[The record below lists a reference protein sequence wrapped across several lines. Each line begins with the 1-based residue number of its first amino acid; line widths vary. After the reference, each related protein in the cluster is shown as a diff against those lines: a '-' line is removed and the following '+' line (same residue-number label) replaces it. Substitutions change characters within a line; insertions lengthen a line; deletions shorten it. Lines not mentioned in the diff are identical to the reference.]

1 MYGAKLYGAN
11 DIRIGEFPL
20 PVIGDDEIL
29 LKTSAAAICGT
40 DLRMIAN
47 GYKGVDP
54 EHPLVLGHEISGIIE
69 KTGKN
74 VKGYR
79 EGMRV
84 ALAPNIGCG
93 ICDWCVTGDTH
104 LCPDYQAFGINMDGG
119 FAEYVRIPHNAII
132 QGNIMILDEA
142 LPLDTAALFE
152 PMSCVFNGQERTGIR
167 LNDKVLIIGA
177 GPIGI
182 MHALLAKAKGAAEI
196 YIRDIS
202 RERMEQCT
210 RLVEGSL
217 PIDAEN
223 LEEAVKDLTRG
234 RLMDV
239 CITACPAP
247 AAQIDALKVTGMNG
261 RILFFGGLPAGKEE
275 VTINTNLIH
284 YRQLSIHG
292 STRGNVRQYREVAKM
307 VMAGNLDLG
316 KLISR
321 RFPLAGFIEA
331 VAYAKKAEGLK
342 TVISFA

>member
-1 MYGAKLYGAN
+1 
-11 DIRIGEFPL
+11 
-20 PVIGDDEIL
+20 
-29 LKTSAAAICGT
+29 
-40 DLRMIAN
+40 
-47 GYKGVDP
+47 
-54 EHPLVLGHEISGIIE
+54 
-69 KTGKN
+69 
-74 VKGYR
+74 
-79 EGMRV
+79 
-84 ALAPNIGCG
+84 
-93 ICDWCVTGDTH
+93 
-104 LCPDYQAFGINMDGG
+104 MDGG
-119 FAEYVRIPHNAII
+119 FAEYLRIPHNAII
-132 QGNIMILDEA
+132 QGNIMILDES
-142 LPLDTAALFE
+142 LPLDVAALFE
-152 PMSCVFNGQERTGIR
+152 PMSCVFNGQEQTGIR

-210 RLVEGSL
+210 RLVKGSIA
-217 PIDAEN
+217 IDGEN
-223 LEEAVKDLTRG
+223 LEEAVKDLTGG

-239 CITACPAP
+239 SITACPAP
-247 AAQIDALKVTGMNG
+247 AAQIDALKVTGING

-292 STRGNVRQYREVAKM
+292 STRANVRHYREVAKM

-316 KLISR
+316 KLISK

-342 TVISFA
+342 TVISFE

>member
-1 MYGAKLYGAN
+1 MYAAKLYGVD
-11 DIRIGEFPL
+11 DIRVGECPV

-47 GYKGVDP
+47 GYRGVDH

-69 KTGKN
+69 RTGKN

-93 ICDWCVTGDTH
+93 VCDWCVAGDTH
-104 LCPDYQAFGINMDGG
+104 LCPDYRAFGINMDGG
-119 FAEYVRIPHNAII
+119 FAEYVRIPHSAVI
-132 QGNIMILDEA
+132 QGNIMILDDQVS
-142 LPLDTAALFE
+142 LDTAALFE
-152 PMSCVFNGQERTGIR
+152 PMSCVFNGLEQTRIR

-182 MHALLAKAKGAAEI
+182 MHALLARAKGAAEV

-202 RERMEQCT
+202 KERMEQCT
-210 RLVEGSL
+210 RLVEGSVS
-217 PIDAEN
+217 IDADN
-223 LEEAVKDLTRG
+223 LEEAVKELTSG

-247 AAQIDALKVTGMNG
+247 SAQVDALKVTGMNG
-261 RILFFGGLPAGKEE
+261 RILFFGGLPAGREE

-292 STRGNVRQYREVAKM
+292 STRANVRHYRDVAKM
-307 VMAGNLDLG
+307 VMAGNLELG
-316 KLISR
+316 RLVSK
-321 RFPLAGFIEA
+321 RFPLAEFA
-331 VAYAKKAEGLK
+331 DAAAYAKRAEGLK
-342 TVISFA
+342 TLINP

>member
-1 MYGAKLYGAN
+1 MNAAKLYGVN
-11 DIRIGEFPL
+11 DVRIGEFPL
-20 PVIGDDEIL
+20 PAIGDDEIL

-54 EHPLVLGHEISGIIE
+54 EHPLVLGHEISGIIY

-74 VKGYR
+74 ITGYR

-93 ICDWCVTGDTH
+93 VCDRCVAGDTH

-119 FAEYVRIPHNAII
+119 FAEYVRIPHKAVI
-132 QGNIMILDEA
+132 QGNIMILDEG
-142 LPLDTAALFE
+142 LPLDVATLFE
-152 PMSCVFNGQERTGIR
+152 PMSCVFNGQEQTGVR
-167 LNDKVLIIGA
+167 VNDRVLIIGA

-202 RERMEQCT
+202 KDRMEQCT
-210 RLVEGSL
+210 RLVEGSVAL
-217 PIDAEN
+217 DADN
-223 LEEAVKDLTRG
+223 LEEGVKELTRG

-247 AAQIDALKVTGMNG
+247 AAQVDALKVTGMNG
-261 RILFFGGLPAGKEE
+261 RILFFGGLPAGREE
-275 VTINTNLIH
+275 VTLNTNLIH

-292 STRGNVRQYREVAKM
+292 STRANVRHYREVAKM

-316 KLISR
+316 KLVSR
-321 RFPLAGFIEA
+321 RFPLAEFNEA
-331 VAYAKKAEGLK
+331 AAYAKQAEGLK
-342 TVISFA
+342 TVIVFE